1 MHFDKEMKSED
12 FVEYLEKHY
21 RQDKSDA
28 AEKGKSEL
36 IKLLRS
42 IKLKAC
48 AHQCWF
54 IKEQGVK
61 KYKELKVLG
70 DTNPLSFIQKELAR
84 VSNINTLFHLG
95 MEMMSIRQF
104 HFFVEHLDVD
114 ILSPNEHKWNST
126 REETNKDPDHLFVK
140 KSLLLH

>member
-21 RQDKSDA
+21 RKDKSDA
-28 AEKGKSEL
+28 AEKGKADL

-42 IKLKAC
+42 IHLKART
-48 AHQCWF
+48 HKHWY
-54 IKEQGVK
+54 INEHSVE
-61 KYKELKVLG
+61 KYNQLKILG
-70 DTNPLSFIQKELAR
+70 DTTPLKFIQNELAR

-114 ILSPNEHKWNST
+114 IFSPNERKWNST
-126 REETNKDPDHLFVK
+126 REEINKDPDHLFVK